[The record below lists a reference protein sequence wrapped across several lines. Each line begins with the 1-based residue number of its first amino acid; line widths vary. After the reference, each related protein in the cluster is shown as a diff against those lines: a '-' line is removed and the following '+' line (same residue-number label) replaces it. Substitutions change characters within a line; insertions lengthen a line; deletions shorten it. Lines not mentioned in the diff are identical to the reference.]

1 MNESPLIRAILNRL
15 RLANYQ
21 ELQTP
26 FRVAGVPFQFTSALR
41 GQAGRSHDLVLLVDT
56 TTGDAGDRNAEQ
68 VRQRVEALSRAL
80 DITRSRLVITVIL
93 AGAPLLG
100 DIEGL
105 SATCRVLF
113 VEGLSM
119 DTSGKPIDD
128 RAKNLLEDRIRLL
141 LPLDLPE
148 PIALEGGGG
157 VAVVQLIHK
166 LSGDVDKGLLHALI
180 QASNSGEAAVTA
192 AAAAVLDKVLTA
204 KEQP

>member
-1 MNESPLIRAILNRL
+1 MNEPPLIGAILNRL

-26 FRVAGVPFQFTSALR
+26 FRVAGVPFQFTAALR

-56 TTGDAGDRNAEQ
+56 TTGDAGDRNAER
-68 VRQRVEALSRAL
+68 VRQRVESLSRAL

-113 VEGLSM
+113 VEGLSI
-119 DTSGKPIDD
+119 DASGEPVDEY
-128 RAKNLLEDRIRLL
+128 AKNLLEDRIRLL

-166 LSGDVDKGLLHALI
+166 LSGAVDQGLLHALI
-180 QASNSGEAAVTA
+180 EASNNGEDAVTA
-192 AAAAVLDKVLTA
+192 AAAAVLDKLLTA

>member
-1 MNESPLIRAILNRL
+1 MNESPLLQAILNRL

-26 FRVAGVPFQFTSALR
+26 FRVAGVPFQFTAALR

-56 TTGDAGDRNAEQ
+56 TTGDASDRNAERI
-68 VRQRVEALSRAL
+68 RQRVEALSRAL

-100 DIEGL
+100 DIESL

-113 VEGLSM
+113 VEGLSI
-119 DTSGKPIDD
+119 DASGTPVDEYA
-128 RAKNLLEDRIRLL
+128 RNLLEDRIRLL

-148 PIALEGGGG
+148 PLALEGGGG

-166 LSGDVDKGLLHALI
+166 LSGDVDQGLLHALI
-180 QASNSGEAAVTA
+180 EASNHGDAAVTA
-192 AAAAVLDKVLTA
+192 AAASVLNTVLIA

>member
-1 MNESPLIRAILNRL
+1 MNESPLVRAILNRL

-26 FRVAGVPFQFTSALR
+26 FRVAGVPFEFEAALR
-41 GQAGRSHDLVLLVDT
+41 GQAGRSHDLILLVDT
-56 TTGDAGDRNAEQ
+56 TTGDAGDRNAERL
-68 VRQRVEALSRAL
+68 RQRVEALSRAL
-80 DITRSRLVITVIL
+80 DITRSRLVITIIL

-100 DIEGL
+100 DTEGL
-105 SATCRVLF
+105 NATCRVLF
-113 VEGLSM
+113 VEGLSI
-119 DTSGKPIDD
+119 DASGKPVDEH
-128 RAKNLLEDRIRLL
+128 AKNLLEDRVRLL

-166 LSGDVDKGLLHALI
+166 LSNDIDQGLLNALI
-180 QASNSGEAAVTA
+180 EASNNGEAAVTA
-192 AAAAVLDKVLTA
+192 AAAAALDKVLTA